1 MTFEDIYR
9 LGVGRLGL
17 SSKEFFLLTE
27 KELQWKVEAYNERV
41 EDMWDYVRHIMAPM
55 AGGDPKKI
63 INLSRDDIR
72 LTVDEDTLNSAKE
85 FFNRA
90 KNET

>member
-1 MTFEDIYR
+1 
-9 LGVGRLGL
+9 
-17 SSKEFFLLTE
+17 
-27 KELQWKVEAYNERV
+27 
-41 EDMWDYVRHIMAPM
+41 M